1 MARETKVG
9 SERFGVGM
17 DLLAAWVFVGEGL
30 EVRTIEEDWNTIEG
44 IKGMEIR
51 RICSLLRFS
60 AMIPS
65 VGLGM
70 ELVGGGGRSM
80 CMSRQFRVEMGGR
93 GGVGLESGG
102 LV

>member
-1 MARETKVG
+1 M
-9 SERFGVGM
+9 
-17 DLLAAWVFVGEGL
+17 
-30 EVRTIEEDWNTIEG
+30 
-44 IKGMEIR
+44 
-51 RICSLLRFS
+51 LRFS

-80 CMSRQFRVEMGGR
+80 CMSRHFRVEMGGR